1 MKKKYMKPEMEA
13 IDIKTP
19 SILCGS
25 ITDNGD
31 TLNIL
36 LMAEEEFGDDET
48 IN

>member
-1 MKKKYMKPEMEA
+1 MKPEMEA

-25 ITDNGD
+25 ITQNEN

-36 LMAEEEFGDDET
+36 LLTDEFGDDET

>member
-1 MKKKYMKPEMEA
+1 MKPEMETV
-13 IDIKTP
+13 DIKTP

-25 ITDNGD
+25 ITENEN

-36 LMAEEEFGDDET
+36 LLTEEEFGNDET

>member
-1 MKKKYMKPEMEA
+1 MKPEMEA

-25 ITDNGD
+25 ITQNGD
-31 TLNIL
+31 ILNIVL
-36 LMAEEEFGDDET
+36 LTDEFGEDET